1 MDLSVL
7 ATEGQVRYTAIVDGK
22 AGAYGV
28 VIPDVPGCVAMGRSI
43 DEALANSAETLA
55 EFAKLEEA
63 AGKSLRPPRRPEEIL
78 ADPSFADDIA
88 AALVLASVPL
98 IREAGKPVRANL
110 SLDPGILAAID
121 AAAQRMGLT
130 RSAMVEALAKE
141 GLPKLVA

>member
-1 MDLSVL
+1 
-7 ATEGQVRYTAIVDGK
+7 VRYTAIVDGK

-28 VIPDVPGCVAMGRSI
+28 VIPDVPGCVAMGRTI
-43 DEALANSAETLA
+43 DEALANSAEVLA
-55 EFAKLEEA
+55 EFAKLEEV
-63 AGKSLRPPRRPEEIL
+63 AGGSLPRPRRPEEIL
-78 ADPSFADDIA
+78 ADPAYAEDIA

-130 RSAMVEALAKE
+130 RSAMVEALARE

>member
-7 ATEGQVRYTAIVDGK
+7 AMEGQVRYTAIVDGK

-43 DEALANSAETLA
+43 DEALANSVETLA

>member
-1 MDLSVL
+1 M
-7 ATEGQVRYTAIVDGK
+7 EGQVRYTVIVDGK

-28 VIPDVPGCVAMGRSI
+28 VIPDVPGCVAMGRTV
-43 DEALANSAETLA
+43 DEALANSAEILA
-55 EFAKLEEA
+55 EFAKLEEV
-63 AGKSLRPPRRPEEIL
+63 AGRSLPQPRRPEDIL
-78 ADPSFADDIA
+78 ADPAFADDIA
-88 AALVLASVPL
+88 AALMLASVPL